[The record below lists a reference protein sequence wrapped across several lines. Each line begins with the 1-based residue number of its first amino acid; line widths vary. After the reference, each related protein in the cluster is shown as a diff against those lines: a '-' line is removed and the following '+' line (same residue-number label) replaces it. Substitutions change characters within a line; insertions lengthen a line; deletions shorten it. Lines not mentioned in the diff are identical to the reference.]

1 MKSAL
6 SRSTCPSRATNPFLF
21 TSFADPALQLLSFHI
36 VAKTPEGAGWCSS
49 PPKVLLEI
57 SHRTLPSGRDHRFH
71 ALVQASV
78 SLPAPSLQ
86 PSLLLPSRTT
96 VSCSPLVYPE
106 PVTDRRRATFLPSL
120 FYATLYLRTFSM
132 SSGPHILIV
141 DDEEGIRE
149 SLSSIL
155 SEEGYRVESAPS
167 AEQALERA
175 TRGDLEVVL
184 LDVWLPGMDGLEAL
198 SRLQALP
205 RPPAVIMISGH
216 GTIETAVR
224 ATKLGAFDFVEKP
237 LTLQK
242 IIVLV
247 RNAVQQRRLEDENQL
262 LRSELGHRYQ
272 VVGESVP
279 MKALRQQIAVT
290 APTNGRVLI
299 YGESGTGK
307 ELVARALHAASLR
320 SKGPFVEV
328 NCAAIPEELIESELF
343 GHLKGSFTGAS
354 EDKIGKF
361 QKADGGTLFLDE
373 VGDMSLRT
381 QSKVLRV
388 LEEQRLEP
396 VGSNQTVRVDVRVI
410 AATNKDLEKEI
421 AQGRF
426 RQDLFYRLNVIPF
439 FVPPLR
445 DRKEDIPI
453 LARHFLNEFSSAYG
467 KRTRELS
474 DTAMEILIRYPW
486 PGNVRELRNL
496 VERLVIVCPQARI
509 EPHHLPPEL
518 FRGVSESPLQPYGTL
533 HEARSAYE
541 REFILRKLQEN
552 RWNMTQTAA
561 ALGLERS
568 HLYRKMKSLGIAAP
582 D

>member
-1 MKSAL
+1 M
-6 SRSTCPSRATNPFLF
+6 
-21 TSFADPALQLLSFHI
+21 
-36 VAKTPEGAGWCSS
+36 
-49 PPKVLLEI
+49 
-57 SHRTLPSGRDHRFH
+57 TLR
-71 ALVQASV
+71 
-78 SLPAPSLQ
+78 
-86 PSLLLPSRTT
+86 
-96 VSCSPLVYPE
+96 
-106 PVTDRRRATFLPSL
+106 
-120 FYATLYLRTFSM
+120 
-132 SSGPHILIV
+132 PHLLIV
-141 DDEEGIRE
+141 DDEAGIRE

-155 SEEGYRVESAPS
+155 REEGYHVEAVGS
-167 AEQALERA
+167 AEEALERSA
-175 TRGDLEVVL
+175 IADIEVIL
-184 LDVWLPGMDGLEAL
+184 LDIWLPGIDGLEAL
-198 SRLQALP
+198 GRLQALP
-205 RPPAVIMISGH
+205 HPPAVIMISGH

-224 ATKLGAFDFVEKP
+224 ATKLGAFDFIEKP
-237 LTLQK
+237 LSLEK

-247 RNAVQQRRLEDENQL
+247 RNAIQQRRLEQENLL
-262 LRSELGHRYQ
+262 LRNELGHRYQ
-272 VVGESVP
+272 VIGDSVP

-307 ELVARALHAASLR
+307 ELVARALHASSLR
-320 SKGPFVEV
+320 AKGPFVEV

-343 GHLKGSFTGAS
+343 GHIKGSFTGATD
-354 EDKIGKF
+354 DKIGKF

-373 VGDMSLRT
+373 IGDMSLRT

-388 LEEQRLEP
+388 LEEQRFER
-396 VGSNQTVRVDVRVI
+396 VGSNVASSVDVRVL
-410 AATNKDLEKEI
+410 AATNKNLEQEI
-421 AQGRF
+421 ARGAF

-445 DRKEDIPI
+445 DRRQDIPT
-453 LARHFLNEFSSAYG
+453 LARYFLSEFSSAYG
-467 KRTRELS
+467 KRPRELS
-474 DTAMEILIRYPW
+474 DSAMEILLRYPW

-518 FRGVSESPLQPYGTL
+518 FRGVAESPHHPYSTL

-541 REFILRKLQEN
+541 REFILRKLQEH
-552 RWNMTQTAA
+552 RWNMTQTAT

>member
-1 MKSAL
+1 MM
-6 SRSTCPSRATNPFLF
+6 T
-21 TSFADPALQLLSFHI
+21 
-36 VAKTPEGAGWCSS
+36 AKPH
-49 PPKVLLEI
+49 VL
-57 SHRTLPSGRDHRFH
+57 
-71 ALVQASV
+71 V
-78 SLPAPSLQ
+78 
-86 PSLLLPSRTT
+86 
-96 VSCSPLVYPE
+96 
-106 PVTDRRRATFLPSL
+106 
-120 FYATLYLRTFSM
+120 
-132 SSGPHILIV
+132 V

-149 SLSSIL
+149 SLASIL
-155 SEEGYRVESAPS
+155 QDEGYFVDAVGS
-167 AEQALERA
+167 AEEALERA
-175 TRGDLEVVL
+175 GTGDVEIIL

-198 SRLQALP
+198 GRLQALP

-224 ATKLGAFDFVEKP
+224 ATKLGAFDFIEKP
-237 LTLQK
+237 LSLEK

-247 RNAVQQRRLEDENQL
+247 RNAVQQRRLEEENQL

-272 VVGESVP
+272 VLGNSVP

-343 GHLKGSFTGAS
+343 GHIKGSFTGATD
-354 EDKIGKF
+354 DKVGKF
-361 QKADGGTLFLDE
+361 QKADEGTLFLDE

-381 QSKVLRV
+381 QSKVLRA
-388 LEEQRLEP
+388 LEEQRIEP
-396 VGSNQTVRVDVRVI
+396 VGSNVTSSVDVRVI
-410 AATNKDLEKEI
+410 AATNKNLEQEI
-421 AQGRF
+421 ARGAF

-445 DRKEDIPI
+445 DRLQDIPI
-453 LARHFLNEFSSAYG
+453 LARHFLNEYSAAYG
-467 KRTRELS
+467 KKARELS
-474 DTAMEILIRYPW
+474 DAAMEVLLRYPW

-518 FRGVSESPLQPYGTL
+518 FRGAADAPQHPYSTL

-541 REFILRKLQEN
+541 REFILRKLTEH
-552 RWNMTQTAA
+552 RWNMTHTAA